1 MNFFT
6 EGNFKI
12 TFAGVT
18 VDLAD
23 IEVLD
28 GSAIKE
34 DTTEAVYEGIT
45 IDGSFKD
52 WDAVAR
58 YNAACPN
65 EAHKDC
71 LSKAAMVFDGDYVYI
86 YLKDGATG
94 SAYGAGTHSNGRYSI
109 KTDLGRELVFQLTQ
123 DGQVNGID
131 GVLCQHVGRQWE
143 PIITFVI
150 FLAVSAFIVFRGVNK
165 GIEST
170 SKIIMPILLVMILG
184 IAIFSLT
191 LKNTN
196 DAGEVVTG
204 LQGFKIYIVPN
215 FEGLTIG
222 KLFTVLI
229 DSFLSGDFNG

>member
-1 MNFFT
+1 MDIQAMVTVNEAHQNTAGPYTVEASIPMNFFT

-143 PIITFVI
+143 IAVPKDKLPIYNII
-150 FLAVSAFIVFRGVNK
+150 WLIPFR
-165 GIEST
+165 
-170 SKIIMPILLVMILG
+170 
-184 IAIFSLT
+184 AIC
-191 LKNTN
+191 
-196 DAGEVVTG
+196 
-204 LQGFKIYIVPN
+204 
-215 FEGLTIG
+215 
-222 KLFTVLI
+222 
-229 DSFLSGDFNG
+229 